1 MVCKNC
7 GADLKPGIK
16 YCLECGSYIDEE
28 EDIDVEE
35 ENEELST
42 DFKPVEFRDELPKP
56 KKKRRRLNLTTTD
69 YLIYAGLLIV
79 LIGSI
84 IVIIVAVV
92 KNNNAN
98 KQLQDPSTMVSQ
110 QAKTFTIDNYTVK
123 VPAGVNP
130 TVDGST
136 LSVSDNRNYS
146 FSYTLQQQSF
156 NNYVNDHSI
165 IENELKAA
173 NHQINSFSEKDVN
186 NKKFLIYDITVNG
199 EREYFYLTKV
209 NDKYT
214 AVGVITILT
223 NGNWELALSKID
235 EINSTVTFQS

>member
-28 EDIDVEE
+28 EDVEVEE
-35 ENEELST
+35 ETEELST
-42 DFKPVEFRDELPKP
+42 EYKPIEFRDIEKP
-56 KKKRRRLNLTTTD
+56 KRKKRKLNLTTTD

-92 KNNNAN
+92 SSNNAN
-98 KQLQDPSTMVSQ
+98 KTVQDPSSLVSQ
-110 QAKTFTIDNYTVK
+110 TAKTLTIDNYTVK

-156 NNYVNDHSI
+156 SNYVNDHSI

-173 NHQINSFSEKDVN
+173 NHQINSFTDKDVN
-186 NKKFLIYDITVNG
+186 GKKFLIYDITVNG
-199 EREYFYLTKV
+199 EREYFYITKT

-223 NGNWELALSKID
+223 NGNWELALNVID
-235 EINSTVTFQS
+235 EINQTVTFQS